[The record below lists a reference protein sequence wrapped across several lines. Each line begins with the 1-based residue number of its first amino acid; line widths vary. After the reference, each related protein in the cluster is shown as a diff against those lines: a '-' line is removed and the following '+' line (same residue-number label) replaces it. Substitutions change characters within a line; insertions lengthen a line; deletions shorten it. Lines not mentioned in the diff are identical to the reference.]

1 MHPTDGKP
9 IGLDGASHSAE
20 KRGSPSAFRIM
31 FDPFELNVTERSL
44 RKAGEVIPLGG
55 RAFDI
60 LLALVDRAG
69 EVVSNSEL
77 MAKVWPNVMV
87 GEISLRVHL
96 SMLRK
101 ALRDGGCGRRYIAN
115 VKGRGYC
122 FMAPVTRR
130 AAEDHDTSLF
140 VRSSNLPPAL
150 SRMIGRDDAVLEIG
164 SRLRTE
170 RFITILGV
178 GGIGKTTVALA
189 VGHAAL
195 ADFGDAVFFVD
206 LSTVKD
212 KEQVVSAIA
221 SAIGHAAQFA
231 NPEDALLNFLCRR
244 KALLLLDSCEHLI
257 EKAAEVADR
266 IFQFASDI
274 HVLATSREAL
284 QTGGEHVFRLPSLDC
299 PPEQPRQTAAE
310 VLSYPAARLFVER
323 VKARGN
329 DFSLGNDEAPL
340 VAEICRKLDGIALA
354 IELAAG
360 RAALFGVKD
369 IATRLGSRLDL
380 LKFGRRTANPRHQTL
395 SATLDWSH
403 DLLSEVERVVLRR
416 MAIFRGR
423 FTLEAALAVAE
434 EKGTGQ
440 TDVTDAIGS
449 LVNKSLIEPRIDSRE
464 ASYRLLDTTRSY
476 AFEKLVGSNDYEFVA
491 ARHANFSIQ
500 LLEAN
505 GPDLFK
511 LRSAEAVPNS
521 LQDYLGNVR
530 AALEWSFGPSGCDRT
545 ALRLAAA
552 AAQLFLS
559 MSLFLECRNW
569 MEKAINRITSDCDPQ
584 YQIEI
589 HASFAS
595 SLMFIEGDSKRVRDA
610 FDTALNFAQRYEDA
624 RQQLRLIVALSIYSL
639 RMVDVAGTLEFA
651 LRSEVVAKK
660 TGNPD
665 DAAIAD
671 SLLGAAYYLL
681 GDHVRS
687 QKYSERVL
695 RSRSGFRPF
704 NASQYSFDPRSLALV
719 CTSRSQW
726 FTGKVDQALRYA
738 EMAIEE
744 AEKSGRMIALCGT
757 LIQTMAIYFWVDNLE
772 QVERRLSR
780 LELTAE
786 KQSLEPFDAVALG
799 FKGRYLIRTGQT
811 SDGIQH
817 LRDSLEKL
825 ATQRYEIHV
834 PDLVP
839 ALALCLA
846 EQNSRAEAVALLDK
860 SIAVQ
865 VEANAALYLPALFL
879 AKGQALASGDK
890 PDTPSA
896 EEGFEKAMTFARQ
909 QSALSFELRAGLELA
924 HIWIERGEVQRAQ
937 DLIGP
942 IYGQF
947 TEGFSTPDLVLA
959 KEMLKGKSARVEL
972 ARL

>member
-1 MHPTDGKP
+1 M
-9 IGLDGASHSAE
+9 SAE
-20 KRGSPSAFRIM
+20 KHGSPSAFRIL
-31 FDPFELNVTERSL
+31 FDPFELNVAERSL
-44 RKAGEVIPLGG
+44 KKAGEVIPLGG
-55 RAFDI
+55 RTFDI

-69 EVVSNSEL
+69 EVVSKSEL
-77 MAKVWPNVMV
+77 IAKVWPNVTV
-87 GEISLRVHL
+87 EEISLRVHL
-96 SMLRK
+96 SALRK
-101 ALRDGGCGRRYIAN
+101 ALGDEESERKFIKN

-122 FMAPVTRR
+122 FIAPVTCRT
-130 AAEDHDTSLF
+130 AEDHDTNLF

-150 SRMIGRDDAVLEIG
+150 RRMIGRDDAVLEIG
-164 SRLRTE
+164 ARLRTE
-170 RFITILGV
+170 RFITILGA

-206 LSTVKD
+206 LSTVSD

-244 KALLLLDSCEHLI
+244 KALLVLDSCEQLI
-257 EKAAEVADR
+257 EKTAEVADR
-266 IFQFASDI
+266 IFQFAPDI
-274 HVLATSREAL
+274 HVLATSRDAL

-323 VKARGN
+323 VRARGN
-329 DFSLGNDEAPL
+329 DFSLGDDEAPL

-380 LKFGRRTANPRHQTL
+380 LKFGRRTATPRHQTL
-395 SATLDWSH
+395 RATLDWSH
-403 DLLSEVERVVLRR
+403 DHLSEVERVVLRR

-434 EKGTGQ
+434 EEGMGR
-440 TDVTDAIGS
+440 TDVWDAVGS
-449 LVNKSLIEPRIDSRE
+449 LVDKSLIEPRIDAPE
-464 ASYRLLDTTRSY
+464 ASYRLLDTTRYY
-476 AFEKLVGSNDYEFVA
+476 AFEKLVASNEDESVA

-505 GPDLFK
+505 RTDLLK

-530 AALEWSFGPSGCDRT
+530 AALEWSFGPNGCDRT

-552 AAQLFLS
+552 AARLFLS
-559 MSLFLECRNW
+559 MSLYLECRNW
-569 MEKAINRITSDCDPQ
+569 MEKAINRITSDCNPQ
-584 YQIEI
+584 HQIEI
-589 HASFAS
+589 HASFAW
-595 SLMFIEGDSKRVRDA
+595 SLMFTEGNSKRVRDA
-610 FDTALNFAQRYEDA
+610 FDTALNLAQRYEDA
-624 RQQLRLIVALSIYSL
+624 RQQLRLIAALSIYSH
-639 RMVDVAGTLEFA
+639 RMVDVAVTLELA
-651 LRSEVVAKK
+651 LQSEVVAKK
-660 TGNPD
+660 TGDPD
-665 DAAIAD
+665 DAVIAD
-671 SLLGAAYYLL
+671 SLLGAAYQLL

-687 QKYSERVL
+687 QKHSERAL
-695 RSRSGFRPF
+695 RSPPGLGRF
-704 NASQYSFDPRSLALV
+704 NESEYLLDPRTLALL
-719 CTSRSQW
+719 CITRSQW
-726 FTGKVDQALRYA
+726 FTGKLDQALCYA
-738 EMAIEE
+738 EITIEE
-744 AEKSGRMIALCGT
+744 AEKSGQMTTLCRS
-757 LIQTMAIYFWVDNLE
+757 LIWAMPIYFWVDDLE

-780 LELTAE
+780 LELTAQ
-786 KQSLEPFDAVALG
+786 KHSLEPFRAAALG
-799 FKGRYLIRTGQT
+799 LKGRYLIRTGQT
-811 SDGIQH
+811 IDGIQH

-825 ATQRYEIHV
+825 AAQRYEIYV
-834 PDLVP
+834 PDLVT
-839 ALALCLA
+839 ALAVSLA

-860 SIAVQ
+860 STAVQ
-865 VEANAALYLPALFL
+865 VDANTALHLPALFL

-890 PDTPSA
+890 PDIRSA
-896 EEGFEKAMTFARQ
+896 EENFEKAMTFARQ

-924 HIWIERGEVQRAQ
+924 RIWIERGEVQRAH

-947 TEGFSTPDLVLA
+947 TEGFRTPDLVLA
-959 KEMLKGKSARVEL
+959 KEMLNRKICA
-972 ARL
+972 

>member
-1 MHPTDGKP
+1 MHPTDREP

-20 KRGSPSAFRIM
+20 KRGSPSAFRIL
-31 FDPFELNVTERSL
+31 FDPFELNVAERSL
-44 RKAGEVIPLGG
+44 KKAGEVIPLGG

-69 EVVSNSEL
+69 EVVSKSKL
-77 MAKVWPNVMV
+77 FAKVWPNVTV
-87 GEISLRVHL
+87 EEVSLRVHL
-96 SMLRK
+96 SALRK
-101 ALRDGGCGRRYIAN
+101 ALGDEESERKFITN
-115 VKGRGYC
+115 VQGRGYC
-122 FMAPVTRR
+122 FIAPVTRR
-130 AAEDHDTSLF
+130 TAEDHHTNLF

-150 SRMIGRDDAVLEIG
+150 RRMIGRDDAVLEIRA
-164 SRLRTE
+164 RLRTE
-170 RFITILGV
+170 RFITILGA

-206 LSTVKD
+206 LSTVSD

-257 EKAAEVADR
+257 EKTAEVADR
-266 IFQFASDI
+266 IFQLAPDI

-284 QTGGEHVFRLPSLDC
+284 RIGGEHVFRLPSLDC
-299 PPEQPRQTAAE
+299 PPEQLTQTAAE

-323 VKARGN
+323 VRARGN
-329 DFSLGNDEAPL
+329 DFSLSNDEAPL

-360 RAALFGVKD
+360 RAALFGVKH

-395 SATLDWSH
+395 RATLDWSH
-403 DLLSEVERVVLRR
+403 DHLSEVERVVLRR

-434 EKGTGQ
+434 EEGISR
-440 TDVTDAIGS
+440 TDVTDAVGS
-449 LVNKSLIEPRIDSRE
+449 LVDKSLVEPRIDSRE

-476 AFEKLVGSNDYEFVA
+476 AFEKLVASNEYESVA

-505 GPDLFK
+505 GADLFK

-530 AALEWSFGPSGCDRT
+530 AALEWSFGSNGCDRT

-559 MSLFLECRNW
+559 MSLLLECQNW
-569 MEKAINRITSDCDPQ
+569 MEKAINRITSDCKPQ
-584 YQIEI
+584 HQIEI
-589 HASFAS
+589 HASFAW
-595 SLMFIEGDSKRVRDA
+595 SLMFTAGDSKRVRDA
-610 FDTALNFAQRYEDA
+610 FDTALNLAQRYEDA
-624 RQQLRLIVALSIYSL
+624 RQQFRLIVALSTYSL

-660 TGNPD
+660 TGD
-665 DAAIAD
+665 AVDAAIAD
-671 SLLGAAYYLL
+671 SLLGAACHLL

-687 QKYSERVL
+687 QKHSERAL
-695 RSRSGFRPF
+695 RSRSGLRPF
-704 NASQYSFDPRSLALV
+704 NASQYLFGPRSLALV
-719 CTSRSQW
+719 SRSQW

-744 AEKSGRMIALCGT
+744 AEKSGQMIALCGP
-757 LIQTMAIYFWVDNLE
+757 LIHTMPIYFWVDDLE

-786 KQSLEPFDAVALG
+786 KHSSEPYRAVALG

-811 SDGIQH
+811 IDGIQH
-817 LRDSLEKL
+817 LRDSLDKL
-825 ATQRYEIHV
+825 AAQRYEIFV
-834 PDLVP
+834 PDLVS
-839 ALALCLA
+839 ALAVSLA

-865 VEANAALYLPALFL
+865 VEANAALFLPTLFL
-879 AKGQALASGDK
+879 AKGLALASGDK
-890 PDTPSA
+890 PDIRSA
-896 EEGFEKAMTFARQ
+896 EESFEKAMTFARQ

-924 HIWIERGEVQRAQ
+924 RFWIERGEVQSAH

-947 TEGFSTPDLVLA
+947 TEGFRTPDLVLA
-959 KEMLKGKSARVEL
+959 KEMLSRKIRA
-972 ARL
+972 A

>member
-1 MHPTDGKP
+1 LHPTDR
-9 IGLDGASHSAE
+9 IGLGEASHSAE
-20 KRGSPSAFRIM
+20 KRGSPSAFRIL
-31 FDPFELNVTERSL
+31 FDPFELNVAKRSL
-44 RKAGEVIPLGG
+44 KKAGEVIPLGG

-69 EVVSNSEL
+69 EVVSKSEL
-77 MAKVWPNVMV
+77 IAKVWPNVTV
-87 GEISLRVHL
+87 EEVSLRVHL
-96 SMLRK
+96 SALRK
-101 ALRDGGCGRRYIAN
+101 ALGYEGSEHKFVTN
-115 VKGRGYC
+115 VRGRGYC
-122 FMAPVTRR
+122 FIAPVTRR
-130 AAEDHDTSLF
+130 TAEDHDTNLF

-150 SRMIGRDDAVLEIG
+150 SRMIGRNDAVLEIRA
-164 SRLRTE
+164 RLRTE
-170 RFITILGV
+170 RLITILGA

-206 LSTVKD
+206 LSTVSD

-257 EKAAEVADR
+257 EKTAEVADR
-266 IFQFASDI
+266 VFQFAPDI

-299 PPEQPRQTAAE
+299 PPEQLQTAAE

-323 VKARGN
+323 VRARGN
-329 DFSLGNDEAPL
+329 DFPLSNDEAPL

-360 RAALFGVKD
+360 RAALFGLKH

-395 SATLDWSH
+395 RATLDWSH
-403 DLLSEVERVVLRR
+403 DHLSEVERVVLRR

-434 EKGTGQ
+434 GIGR
-440 TDVTDAIGS
+440 TDITDAVGS
-449 LVNKSLIEPRIDSRE
+449 LVDKSLIEPRIDSRE

-476 AFEKLVGSNDYEFVA
+476 AFEKLVASNEYESVA

-505 GPDLFK
+505 GADLFK

-530 AALEWSFGPSGCDRT
+530 AALEWSFGPNGCYRT

-559 MSLFLECRNW
+559 VSLFLECRNW

-584 YQIEI
+584 YQVEI
-589 HASFAS
+589 YASFAW
-595 SLMFIEGDSKRVRDA
+595 SLTFIEGNSKRVRDA
-610 FDTALNFAQRYEDA
+610 FDTALNLAQRYEDA
-624 RQQLRLIVALSIYSL
+624 RQEYWLIAALSIYSL
-639 RMVDVAGTLEFA
+639 RMVDVAGALEFA
-651 LRSEVVAKK
+651 LRGEVVAKK
-660 TGNPD
+660 TGDPD

-671 SLLGAAYYLL
+671 SLLGAAYHVL

-687 QKYSERVL
+687 QKHGERAL
-695 RSRSGFRPF
+695 RNRTGLRPF
-704 NASQYSFDPRSLALV
+704 NARQYLFDPRSLALV
-719 CTSRSQW
+719 SRSQW
-726 FTGKVDQALRYA
+726 FTGKVDQAIRYA
-738 EMAIEE
+738 EMAIGE
-744 AEKSGRMIALCGT
+744 AEKSGQMTALCGS
-757 LIQTMAIYFWVDNLE
+757 LIQTMPIYFWVDDLE
-772 QVERRLSR
+772 QVGRRLSR

-786 KQSLEPFDAVALG
+786 KHSLEPCRAVALG
-799 FKGRYLIRTGQT
+799 FKGRYLIHTGQT
-811 SDGIQH
+811 IAGIQH

-825 ATQRYEIHV
+825 AARQYEIYV
-834 PDLVP
+834 PDLVS
-839 ALALCLA
+839 ALAVSLA
-846 EQNSRAEAVALLDK
+846 EHNSRAEAVAFLDK

-879 AKGQALASGDK
+879 AKGLALASCDK
-890 PDTPSA
+890 PDIRSA
-896 EEGFEKAMTFARQ
+896 EVSFEKAMTFARQ

-924 HIWIERGEVQRAQ
+924 RIWIERGEVQRAH

-947 TEGFSTPDLVLA
+947 TEGFRTPDLVLA
-959 KEMLKGKSARVEL
+959 KEMLSRKTHA
-972 ARL
+972 A